1 MSTTTTLKLPSELKR
16 RIARL
21 VDGTERSAHA
31 FMLAAIAHQIEHEE
45 RLRAFVAEAAAA
57 DRKIDRTGEVYAA
70 TEQRLRSSTW
80 TRTPHRAGER
90 IAAGKQP
97 SG

>member
-31 FMLAAIAHQIEHEE
+31 FMLEAIAHQIEHEE
-45 RLRAFVAEAAAA
+45 RLRAFMAEAAAA

-70 TEQRLRSSTW
+70 GEVHAWLDRLARRKAGARRPARPRPC
-80 TRTPHRAGER
+80 RT
-90 IAAGKQP
+90 
-97 SG
+97 